1 MPTTRKTKTKNNNT
15 SKTIL
20 KTARISTV
28 KNTKT
33 KQQQQQ
39 QQQQQQ
45 NNNIT
50 GSKIASSENQ
60 EQILIGFPNNLFKI
74 ENWDLSENNQIAI
87 NVPTNPVKSINL
99 GIHFIL
105 YEHPIFYGYRQT
117 PGKLNYNK
125 SRLIYIR
132 AAILAYLD
140 YLNSHLGKPIT
151 ILSNTN
157 TRGLSSQQTIKLLS
171 VSFVSVDDCLATKS
185 ALTNQINKL
194 ITHKEKAQAATTTTG
209 IVVKYWDPVD
219 CELSHKVLEAQLGLI
234 GQQQIIITKL
244 ESTLFLT
251 TETDLAEYHSKHA
264 TGRFTHS
271 AFYDWQKNRPAHKDF
286 KFPGHSY
293 DTQNRGQMPLETQI
307 PPLPTINKT
316 DHKYLSL
323 ADQYISKHREWGA
336 KNRPGSSNQLSN
348 IVFPI
353 SHQATQDWFQNFL
366 VKKLHKFGQ
375 YQDSIDGRAHN
386 YLFHSCISP
395 MMNIGLITPLEVI
408 LAAHKYYLAHSSEVG
423 IANYEGFI
431 RQVIGWREYQRY
443 IYLYAGDKMRK
454 SNHFG
459 SHGKLTPAWYS
470 GELGIRP
477 VDDAIK
483 MAFRDGYLHHILRL
497 MVMGNFMNLAGL
509 HPDEVYR
516 WFMEFALDSYD
527 WVMVGNVYSMALWA
541 DGGLSMRKPYISS
554 DTYIMSLGT
563 YAKEPDNL
571 LSTHQKTSSSTNS
584 SSSANKTD
592 SSSNQSRSS
601 EQLLTSG
608 NTSKLHLGWNRVW
621 YVLFYNFINRCQTQ
635 IKSTY
640 YAGLV
645 KAWNNKSSAEKQKIL
660 ADAKLVLKQILA

>member
-1 MPTTRKTKTKNNNT
+1 
-15 SKTIL
+15 
-20 KTARISTV
+20 
-28 KNTKT
+28 
-33 KQQQQQ
+33 
-39 QQQQQQ
+39 
-45 NNNIT
+45 
-50 GSKIASSENQ
+50 
-60 EQILIGFPNNLFKI
+60 
-74 ENWDLSENNQIAI
+74 
-87 NVPTNPVKSINL
+87 
-99 GIHFIL
+99 
-105 YEHPIFYGYRQT
+105 
-117 PGKLNYNK
+117 
-125 SRLIYIR
+125 
-132 AAILAYLD
+132 
-140 YLNSHLGKPIT
+140 
-151 ILSNTN
+151 
-157 TRGLSSQQTIKLLS
+157 
-171 VSFVSVDDCLATKS
+171 
-185 ALTNQINKL
+185 
-194 ITHKEKAQAATTTTG
+194 
-209 IVVKYWDPVD
+209 
-219 CELSHKVLEAQLGLI
+219 VLEAQLGLI

-459 SHGKLTPAWYS
+459 NHGKLTPAWYS

-497 MVMGNFMNLAGL
+497 MVMGNFMLLCEIN
-509 HPDEVYR
+509 PDDVFN
-516 WFMEFALDSYD
+516 WFMLTVDAYQ
-527 WVMVGNVYSMALWA
+527 WVMIPNIYGMSQYA
-541 DGGLSMRKPYISS
+541 DGGLMMTRPY
-554 DTYIMSLGT
+554 Y
-563 YAKEPDNL
+563 
-571 LSTHQKTSSSTNS
+571 
-584 SSSANKTD
+584 
-592 SSSNQSRSS
+592 SSSNYILKMSDYKK
-601 EQLLTSG
+601 EDWCKILDAL
-608 NTSKLHLGWNRVW
+608 
-621 YVLFYNFINRCQTQ
+621 YYNFINKHKTYLSKNYSTSRQVAFWNKKSAIEQ
-635 IKSTY
+635 QNIIKIAQDY
-640 YAGLV
+640 L
-645 KAWNNKSSAEKQKIL
+645 KKIE
-660 ADAKLVLKQILA
+660 